1 MPLWDIGRR
10 AARAIMRNNTLRP
23 SGDPACDTEDHSID
37 GPGGAIA
44 IRLYTPRPAAPGLLP
59 GLVFFHGGGFIIG
72 DIESHDGLC
81 RALCD
86 GSSCKLVSVDYRL
99 APEHPFPAA
108 VEDAFAATVF
118 VAAQAEELGIDPDRL
133 AVGGDS
139 AGGNLAAV
147 AAQLAKQAGAPKLC
161 FQLLIYPVAQMA
173 SAPEIAA
180 ARAGGKSY
188 FLEHQALDW
197 FTRWYAPDA
206 RHRGDPRLSP
216 LLSPDLRGLPPAYVV
231 TAGLD
236 PLCEEGRDYADALGR
251 AGVPVTHVNYP
262 GMIHGFFSFRGR
274 LPKAREAAT
283 AAAGALRAALN
294 SPGTD

>member
-1 MPLWDIGRR
+1 MTLWEIGRR
-10 AARAIMRNNTLRP
+10 AARALMRNNTLRA
-23 SGDPACDTEDHSID
+23 SGDPACDTEDRTIP
-37 GPGGAIA
+37 GPGGEIP
-44 IRLYTPRPAAPGLLP
+44 IRIYTPRSAPPGLLP

-86 GSSCKLVSVDYRL
+86 GSGCKVVSVDYRL

-108 VEDAFAATVF
+108 VDDAFSATCF
-118 VAAQAEELGIDPDRL
+118 VAAHATVLGIDADRL

-147 AAQLAKQAGAPKLC
+147 AAQLARQAGAPKLC
-161 FQLLIYPVAQMA
+161 FQLLIYPVAQLA

-180 ARAGGKSY
+180 ARASGKSY

-197 FTRWYAPDA
+197 FTRWYAPDPE
-206 RHRGDPRLSP
+206 HRRDPRLSP
-216 LLSPDLRGLPPAYVV
+216 LLAPDLAGLPPAYVV

-236 PLCEEGRDYADALGR
+236 PLCDEGRDYADALGR
-251 AGVPVTHVNYP
+251 AKVPVTHVNYP

-283 AAAGALRAALN
+283 AAANALRAAC
-294 SPGTD
+294 TD